1 MVVNN
6 SMKPQ
11 SGAKRTMQQTIIA
24 PSILGCD
31 HGGLA
36 DAAAGLEQDGADWI
50 HLDVMDGVFVPV
62 LTFGA
67 GVARSICSRVSIP
80 VDAHLMVERPGDLV
94 ESFAKA
100 GCRYITIHPESSEK
114 HIHRVLGRI
123 RELGCLSG
131 IALNPATSPDI
142 IKWVADQLD
151 LVLIMTVN
159 PGYGGQ
165 KHICSM
171 SEKIRMVRDILD
183 SAGRGDA
190 RISIDGGVDASNAK
204 QLIDA
209 GASVLVSGSYITSS
223 SDSAEA
229 IKILKG

>member
-1 MVVNN
+1 MVDNRVL
-6 SMKPQ
+6 
-11 SGAKRTMQQTIIA
+11 IA

-31 HGGLA
+31 HGELSS
-36 DAAAGLEQDGADWI
+36 AASGLERDGADWI

-80 VDAHLMVERPGDLV
+80 VDAHLMVERPAELV
-94 ESFAKA
+94 ESFALA

-114 HIHRVLGRI
+114 HIHRVLGKI
-123 RELGCLSG
+123 RELGCSPGL
-131 IALNPATSPDI
+131 ALNPATPPEI
-142 IKWVADQLD
+142 VRWVADLVD

-165 KHICSM
+165 GHISAM
-171 SEKIRMVRDILD
+171 HSKIRTVRRILD
-183 SAGRGDA
+183 ESGREDA
-190 RISIDGGVDASNAK
+190 RISIDGGVNSSNAK
-204 QLIDA
+204 KLVDA

-223 SDSAEA
+223 SHSALAIDS
-229 IKILKG
+229 LKVAK

>member
-1 MVVNN
+1 
-6 SMKPQ
+6 MK
-11 SGAKRTMQQTIIA
+11 AIVA

-31 HGGLA
+31 HGELA
-36 DAAAGLEQDGADWI
+36 SAAAGLEKDGADWI

-67 GVARSICSRVSIP
+67 GVARSICSKVSIP
-80 VDAHLMVERPGDLV
+80 VDAHLMVECPAELI

-114 HIHRVLGRI
+114 HIHKVLGSI
-123 RELGCLSG
+123 RELGCSPGL
-131 IALNPATSPDI
+131 ALNPATPPDI
-142 IKWVADQLD
+142 IRWVADLVD

-165 KHICSM
+165 KHLSSM
-171 SEKIRMVRDILD
+171 HSKVRAVRRILD
-183 SAGRGDA
+183 ESGREDVL
-190 RISIDGGVDASNAK
+190 ISIDGGVDSSNAGK
-204 QLIDA
+204 LVDA

-223 SDSAEA
+223 SDSALA
-229 IKILKG
+229 IESLKVTR